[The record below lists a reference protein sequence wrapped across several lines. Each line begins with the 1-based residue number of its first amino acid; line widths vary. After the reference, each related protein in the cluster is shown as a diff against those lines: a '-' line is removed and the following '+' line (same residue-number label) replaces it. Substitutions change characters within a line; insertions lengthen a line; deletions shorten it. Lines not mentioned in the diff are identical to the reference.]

1 MIGSSIIR
9 RGLGVPCVT
18 NSKGADTSYT
28 REGVR
33 MSSAQQQRITEDEQ
47 RKYWEIFT
55 ALNPQNGFLNG
66 FQAKSVLENSQLDNT
81 QLEAIWDLAD
91 VDNGL
96 FIFGRTE
103 RRWQPG
109 FRGVLCSHETHFRRH
124 QWGMF
129 RKCSAVNTK
138 VYPSVPKT
146 LPDFLVPSSKAHLV
160 AANQALAGGLKL
172 ERPVYEDEDDTPV
185 CLVEVRIDLQGLS
198 NDFDWY
204 ISPADNRNY
213 EHIYAANHNRHGQ
226 ISFNSL
232 ADFYETIE
240 VPDTDIR
247 RAWNLINP
255 KQSEFIGK
263 DATMYFLHILHH
275 RHRGVRIPRNIPASL
290 RATLN
295 QGEIDYDV
303 SRAKIGRGRE
313 EDVPVRRP
321 RDRDDWR
328 TTASSRKDDFAAG
341 YLSRLGVGEGSS
353 KYNSTGMERWRHAEL
368 INRDRFLLS
377 QGHRLGKGAITEGI
391 GHIE

>member
-204 ISPADNRNY
+204 ISPADNRNC